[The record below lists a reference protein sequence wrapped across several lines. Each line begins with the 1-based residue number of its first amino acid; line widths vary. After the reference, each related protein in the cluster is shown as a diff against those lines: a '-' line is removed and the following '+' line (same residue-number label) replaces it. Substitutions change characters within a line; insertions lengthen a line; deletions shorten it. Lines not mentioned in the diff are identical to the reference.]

1 MNEKDFIFGRAQ
13 GEVFLLCSPNTDP
26 CASTNLYLAH
36 RIHKYNCPLLRS
48 YKRGQL
54 YLIYHIM
61 VSATLQSLIS
71 NFIFLGNYISWKLY
85 FRISRQIPLD
95 SISTASRFGTAISPL
110 QISEKSHTASSEQTA
125 PKKVTSP

>member
-1 MNEKDFIFGRAQ
+1 MMYIRQIQILVQARTCTWLI
-13 GEVFLLCSPNTDP
+13 VYTNT
-26 CASTNLYLAH
+26 TVL
-36 RIHKYNCPLLRS
+36 S
-48 YKRGQL
+48 YALINRGQL

-95 SISTASRFGTAISPL
+95 SVNTASRFGTAISPL

>member
-1 MNEKDFIFGRAQ
+1 MMYIRQIQILVQAR
-13 GEVFLLCSPNTDP
+13 T
-26 CASTNLYLAH
+26 
-36 RIHKYNCPLLRS
+36 NCPLLRS

-61 VSATLQSLIS
+61 VLATLQSLIS

-95 SISTASRFGTAISPL
+95 SVNTASRFGTAISPL
-110 QISEKSHTASSEQTA
+110 QISEK
-125 PKKVTSP
+125 VTSP